1 MNFVGCVLLLS
12 PSLDSK
18 PMALIPGGRRIIAE
32 DQILHHW
39 YLHVSIDLS
48 ARQDY
53 GVLSAEEGA
62 ALLGL
67 TRVRGS
73 NAWVREL
80 INDPSL

>member
-67 TRVRGS
+67 TRVRGRKRL
-73 NAWVREL
+73 VKRV
-80 INDPSL
+80 DQ

>member
-53 GVLSAEEGA
+53 GVLLAEEGS

-67 TRVRGS
+67 TRVRGRKRL
-73 NAWVREL
+73 VKRV
-80 INDPSL
+80 DQ